1 MCNLQVF
8 LGVTCWFT
16 DKTHFFLL
24 EGSQSHDNLVTLREC
39 QEMTEHKVLH
49 FVQFVLLVILE
60 DIMRSHMAYQGNTVK
75 SDKPQGSA
83 PK

>member
-1 MCNLQVF
+1 M
-8 LGVTCWFT
+8 
-16 DKTHFFLL
+16 
-24 EGSQSHDNLVTLREC
+24 TLREC
-39 QEMTEHKVLH
+39 QEMTVHKVLH

-60 DIMRSHMAYQGNTVK
+60 NIMRSHMAYQGNTVK